1 VLAATAPSAT
11 NRKTLRRVIR
21 WFSCMS
27 RIPSRTLNNLYQV
40 SHDSGLI
47 EYQQPKRVCVVRDD
61 I

>member
-1 VLAATAPSAT
+1 
-11 NRKTLRRVIR
+11 
-21 WFSCMS
+21 MS
-27 RIPSRTLNNLYQV
+27 RIPSRTLNNLYRV